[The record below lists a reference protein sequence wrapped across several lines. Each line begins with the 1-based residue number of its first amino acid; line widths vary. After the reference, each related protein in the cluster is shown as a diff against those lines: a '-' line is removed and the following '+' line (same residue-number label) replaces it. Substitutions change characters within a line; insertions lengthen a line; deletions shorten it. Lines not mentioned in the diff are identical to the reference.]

1 MNNMINWAPEEQEM
15 NLAALE
21 QLEAEAQAEVDAA
34 RAVLDRALAKQAVVA
49 GWRRDMAAE
58 GAI

>member
-1 MNNMINWAPEEQEM
+1 MNTMINWAPEEQEM
-15 NLAALE
+15 NLAALVII
-21 QLEAEAQAEVDAA
+21 EAEHQAEVDAA
-34 RAVLDRALAKQAVVA
+34 RAALAHAIAKQKVVA